1 MNKHTKKKERLFI
14 TDLLTDPAVTYPAYY
29 LLSPSMARN
38 EMLLSSLEALHSF
51 DFNYYTA
58 PQTHADIFAMF
69 AGGGFPIYL
78 EKYIV
83 GYFGGRMMV
92 LESHGWK
99 SMTVTEAVFEMGN
112 WWVY

>member
-1 MNKHTKKKERLFI
+1 MNMHTKKKERLFI

-69 AGGGFPIYL
+69 A
-78 EKYIV
+78 
-83 GYFGGRMMV
+83 
-92 LESHGWK
+92 
-99 SMTVTEAVFEMGN
+99 
-112 WWVY
+112 